1 MSLELNIGPPQL
13 AINEGNLVLVTER
26 DGLISAPG
34 ERGLFFFDTRMVS
47 SWSVVADGVPWVL
60 LNSGNIA
67 HYATRI
73 FLLNKTVHSAEGT
86 IPRHSLGLA
95 VSRSLGGGMH
105 EDLDLTNHAPGPVKF
120 NLELTIGCDF
130 ADIFD
135 VRARNIVR
143 RGRITTQWSAAK
155 AQLTT
160 SYRNRDFSRQ
170 VIISV
175 AHNDSV
181 PVYANGSLSFQIA
194 LAPGESW
201 HACLL
206 YRLSDGKRPFAAPE
220 SCIEQSL
227 TSAAG
232 ERMRGWQDSVLKMET
247 SNKEVYRLYGRAVED
262 MAALRLPIH
271 GTDHLRYVP
280 AAGVPWFVALF
291 GRDSLIA
298 SLQSIIVYSDFAGA
312 TLEALARYQATERDD
327 RRDAEPGKIMHE
339 LRLGELAHFGYI
351 PHTPYYGTADATM
364 LYLIL
369 LHAAWKTTGDLDLLQ
384 RHFDTANKCLEWIDR
399 YGDRDGDGFQEYA
412 TRSPIGYENQGWKDA
427 DEAVVNVD
435 GSLVEGPKAL
445 CELQGYVY
453 DAWLRMAEVCAQLG
467 KHDRAQELRRKAAR
481 LLEQF
486 NQAFWD
492 EAEGFYAFALD
503 GSKRKVMSIA
513 SNPGQCLWSG
523 IVPPER
529 AERMIARLMQP
540 DMLSGWGIRTLSRQ
554 HAAFNPYSYQN
565 GAVWPH
571 DNGLIALGL
580 RRYAFDR
587 EALLL
592 MQQVCA
598 AVSHFEGHQ
607 VPELFG
613 GTQRKATSF
622 PVQYLGANV
631 PQAWAAGTLFSFLRA
646 IIGFEPDAPNDML
659 YLDPILPDWL
669 PDLTLRDLRV
679 GERRYDIQFLRD
691 GGASTWK
698 VLRGDTA
705 CVERRAFAVGEKLW
719 GCPHDAAT

>member
-206 YRLSDGKRPFAAPE
+206 Y
-220 SCIEQSL
+220 
-227 TSAAG
+227 
-232 ERMRGWQDSVLKMET
+232 
-247 SNKEVYRLYGRAVED
+247 
-262 MAALRLPIH
+262 
-271 GTDHLRYVP
+271 
-280 AAGVPWFVALF
+280 
-291 GRDSLIA
+291 
-298 SLQSIIVYSDFAGA
+298 
-312 TLEALARYQATERDD
+312 
-327 RRDAEPGKIMHE
+327 
-339 LRLGELAHFGYI
+339 
-351 PHTPYYGTADATM
+351 
-364 LYLIL
+364 
-369 LHAAWKTTGDLDLLQ
+369 
-384 RHFDTANKCLEWIDR
+384 
-399 YGDRDGDGFQEYA
+399 
-412 TRSPIGYENQGWKDA
+412 
-427 DEAVVNVD
+427 
-435 GSLVEGPKAL
+435 
-445 CELQGYVY
+445 
-453 DAWLRMAEVCAQLG
+453 
-467 KHDRAQELRRKAAR
+467 
-481 LLEQF
+481 
-486 NQAFWD
+486 
-492 EAEGFYAFALD
+492 
-503 GSKRKVMSIA
+503 
-513 SNPGQCLWSG
+513 
-523 IVPPER
+523 
-529 AERMIARLMQP
+529 
-540 DMLSGWGIRTLSRQ
+540 
-554 HAAFNPYSYQN
+554 
-565 GAVWPH
+565 
-571 DNGLIALGL
+571 
-580 RRYAFDR
+580 
-587 EALLL
+587 
-592 MQQVCA
+592 
-598 AVSHFEGHQ
+598 
-607 VPELFG
+607 
-613 GTQRKATSF
+613 
-622 PVQYLGANV
+622 
-631 PQAWAAGTLFSFLRA
+631 
-646 IIGFEPDAPNDML
+646 
-659 YLDPILPDWL
+659 
-669 PDLTLRDLRV
+669 
-679 GERRYDIQFLRD
+679 
-691 GGASTWK
+691 
-698 VLRGDTA
+698 
-705 CVERRAFAVGEKLW
+705 
-719 GCPHDAAT
+719 